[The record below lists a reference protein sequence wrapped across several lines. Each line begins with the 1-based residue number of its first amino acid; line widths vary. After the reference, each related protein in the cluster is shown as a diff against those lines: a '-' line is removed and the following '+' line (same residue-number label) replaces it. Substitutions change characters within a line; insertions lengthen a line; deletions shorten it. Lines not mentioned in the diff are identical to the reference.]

1 MFAVL
6 AAAALALTG
15 FAVFRDLRVVP
26 IRALAGET
34 QEITAA
40 ALRDA
45 EVYDTDQR
53 VLLSAETTDGR
64 RFRLRCDFDQ
74 IQIFVI
80 RELLCISCRHCSEF
94 FTVLVDDQNF
104 SVPNFLVDLQF
115 LFADKPA
122 PPNMLFSNKKKRSLL
137 GEHSFSI
144 RQKASLFRRKRSL
157 YTSIDR
163 FDSTPNGENGN
174 ALLCLLL
181 LFYHTPVPLSSVS
194 PKIYRTSIF
203 QNHCFSHS
211 THFSLTA

>member
-1 MFAVL
+1 MCIRDSLLFKAVL
-6 AAAALALTG
+6 AVIHDPA
-15 FAVFRDLRVVP
+15 
-26 IRALAGET
+26 
-34 QEITAA
+34 
-40 ALRDA
+40 
-45 EVYDTDQR
+45 Y
-53 VLLSAETTDGR
+53 R
-64 RFRLRCDFDQ
+64 RFCTRCDLHQ
-74 IQIFVI
+74 IQILFI
-80 RELLCISCRHCSEF
+80 GDFLCISRRHCSEF

-163 FDSTPNGENGN
+163 FDSTPNGENGY